1 MNLIVCLLRQV
12 LKRRFCVIVLPVLW
26 LAAACGQPQAIAP
39 AAPGP
44 APQIER
50 PAAQSE
56 TGSQALTVVF
66 LGDSLTA
73 GYGLEPEDALP
84 QQVEAVWRSQGMNA
98 VAVNAGVSGD
108 TTANALARFDWSVA
122 AAGPDLLIVALG
134 ANDFLLGLPADAARA
149 NLSAI
154 LERAKAAGM
163 PVVLVG
169 LTPRGSIEP
178 ESREAAF
185 AAIYP
190 ALAAEYG
197 VPLYPSLLA
206 SIESDPSM
214 LQPDGL
220 HPTRDGVV
228 RIARP
233 LAEFLNPV
241 LAELERE

>member
-1 MNLIVCLLRQV
+1 MNV
-12 LKRRFCVIVLPVLW
+12 
-26 LAAACGQPQAIAP
+26 
-39 AAPGP
+39 
-44 APQIER
+44 
-50 PAAQSE
+50 
-56 TGSQALTVVF
+56 
-66 LGDSLTA
+66 
-73 GYGLEPEDALP
+73 
-84 QQVEAVWRSQGMNA
+84 

-134 ANDFLLGLPADAARA
+134 ANDFLLGLPSDAARA
-149 NLSAI
+149 NLAAI
-154 LERAKAAGM
+154 LERAKAAGI
-163 PVVLVG
+163 PIVLVG

-206 SIESDPSM
+206 SIERDPSM

-228 RIARP
+228 SIARP

-241 LAELERE
+241 LAELEQE

>member
-1 MNLIVCLLRQV
+1 MNLILCLARQV
-12 LKRRFCVIVLPVLW
+12 LKRRSCLFVLPVVW
-26 LAAACGQPQAIAP
+26 LAAACSQPQATAPGAPDTAPRIEAP
-39 AAPGP
+39 AA
-44 APQIER
+44 E
-50 PAAQSE
+50 SE
-56 TGSQALTVVF
+56 IASTALTVVF

-73 GYGLEPEDALP
+73 GYGLEPDDALP
-84 QQVEAVWRSQGMNA
+84 EQVEAVWQSQGIDA

-122 AAGPDLLIVALG
+122 AAEPDLLIVALG
-134 ANDFLLGLPADAARA
+134 ANDFLLGLPAEAARA
-149 NLSAI
+149 NLAAI
-154 LERAKAAGM
+154 LERAKTASI

-178 ESREAAF
+178 GSREAAF
-185 AAIYP
+185 AGIYP

-228 RIARP
+228 KIARP
-233 LAEFLNPV
+233 LADFLGPV
-241 LAELERE
+241 LAEIEPE

>member
-1 MNLIVCLLRQV
+1 MNSILCLVRQV
-12 LKRRFCVIVLPVLW
+12 LTRKFCVFLLPVVW
-26 LAAACGQPQAIAP
+26 LAACGQPQAT
-39 AAPGP
+39 APG
-44 APQIER
+44 APHTTPRIEA
-50 PAAQSE
+50 PSAEGEIAS
-56 TGSQALTVVF
+56 TPLTVVF

-84 QQVEAVWRSQGMNA
+84 EQVEAVWRSQGIDA

-122 AAGPDLLIVALG
+122 AAEPDLLIVALG
-134 ANDFLLGLPADAARA
+134 ANDFLLDLPADAARA
-149 NLSAI
+149 NLAAI
-154 LERAKAAGM
+154 LERAKSASI

-178 ESREAAF
+178 GSREEAF

-190 ALAAEYG
+190 SLAAEFD

-206 SIESDPSM
+206 SIERAASM

-228 RIARP
+228 SIARP

-241 LAELERE
+241 LTELEQK